1 MDSGSL
7 GFLLFIACFIC
18 VVLFYMNYKKKER
31 ISELEIEISQ
41 LKKEI
46 RSLNDEIKHKIALL
60 QAEYLRLKDYL
71 LEKAQSYFME
81 SEKFQNMEPIQA
93 SLEFQHILNSIV
105 ENYHNAF
112 TDEGRA
118 IQHVSSLM
126 ADYITYPIYYEE
138 QKLLYGNYQL
148 RQRACTVKEIRE
160 QTAEI
165 LKKEFSSLY
174 KAERLQA
181 EQRKAEVYEV
191 LLKYINS
198 NQQLTKY
205 ISKIISDI
213 ETADFKIY
221 AQSLDYGNS
230 RERKSRITTI
240 RQVRAEAK
248 TKIEKLKWA
257 EYQLTYLLSLYP
269 TLQDV
274 IETEYSELDI
284 SIEEITDGDPVRN
297 FLSTEEWKKLSET
310 EKNQLALDRY
320 IESRKKSKWQIGR
333 DYELYIGYCYE
344 QKGYKLNYFG
354 SYMGLEDLG
363 RDLIAKKVNKTLII
377 QCKYWSKDKLIHEKH
392 IMQLYG
398 SVIAYQI
405 ENPDEN
411 ITGMLVTNITLSETA
426 RKFADILGIQ
436 IVENKDIGD
445 FPRIKCNIGHDEYG
459 QTRIYHLPMDFQYDK
474 TKIEKDGELM
484 VSTVA
489 EAEALGFRRTYKWHG
504 NNS

>member
-1 MDSGSL
+1 MDRGSL
-7 GFLLFIACFIC
+7 IFLLFIACFIC
-18 VVLFYMNYKKKER
+18 VILFYINHKKKER
-31 ISELEIEISQ
+31 ISQLEIENSQ

-46 RSLNDEIKHKIALL
+46 RGLNDEIKTKTTLL
-60 QAEYLRLKDYL
+60 QSEYLRLKDYL
-71 LEKAQSYFME
+71 LEKAQGYFVE
-81 SEKFQNMEPIQA
+81 SEKFKNMEPLHA
-93 SLEFQHILNSIV
+93 SLEYQQILNSIV
-105 ENYHNAF
+105 DDYHNTF
-112 TDEGRA
+112 TDEGHA
-118 IQHVSSLM
+118 IEHVSSLM
-126 ADYITYPIYYEE
+126 ADYITYPIWREE
-138 QKLLYGNYQL
+138 QKLAYGNSKL
-148 RQRACTVKEIRE
+148 RYRALTVEEIRLE
-160 QTAEI
+160 TAKI
-165 LKKEFSSLY
+165 IKEHYYSFY
-174 KAERLQA
+174 KAEQTLAQLK
-181 EQRKAEVYEV
+181 KAEVYEEV
-191 LLKYINS
+191 ICFINS
-198 NQQLTKY
+198 NRQLSTY
-205 ISKIISDI
+205 VSKIISDI
-213 ETADFKIY
+213 ETADFEAFAK
-221 AQSLDYGNS
+221 SLDYGNS
-230 RERKSRITTI
+230 KQRQSRITTI

-248 TKIEKLKWA
+248 AKIEKLKWA

-284 SIEEITDGDPVRN
+284 SIDEITDSDPVRN
-297 FLSTEEWKKLSET
+297 FLSTEEWNKLSET

-363 RDLIAKKVNKTLII
+363 RDLIAKKSNKTLII
-377 QCKYWSKDKLIHEKH
+377 QCKYWSKEKLIHEKH

-398 SVIAYQI
+398 SIIAYQI
-405 ENPDEN
+405 ENPNED
-411 ITGMLVTNITLSETA
+411 ITGMLVTNISLSETA
-426 RKFADILGIQ
+426 RKFADILGIR

-445 FPRIKCNIGHDEYG
+445 FPRIKCNIGHDEFG

-474 TKIEKDGELM
+474 TKIEKAGELM